1 MSTIKLKRG
10 SGTPPNSSLAQY
22 EVAMDVT
29 AKQLYT
35 STDGTDVVTLS
46 NEYTDVDAVSA
57 IEQANLTL
65 AGNNVAEGGFQV
77 YASSGGGAG
86 EEETLLA
93 SRVKSGGLNNRV
105 SDMRTISRIKRD
117 LDTVIIDA
125 GNDTRGPSLDYFLTS
140 DSGAVEQRLGGLAF
154 QSGSDDDSVP
164 NYMVGWG
171 YDNTTGDTL
180 QIYKGNHNEFSIFG
194 KTLAQTSALITNT
207 YVDENDDDQGDVN
220 VVPLTVKSGPNTGGA
235 TVSEFW
241 NISDQPNAKVKLR
254 IGLEDSG
261 TGDLTSHGEIRTVYD
276 NDRKNLVL
284 GLLNDNGGGF
294 DYVLSV
300 SKDTV
305 NQNEKKVNMEGQFK
319 VDTNMEDYNAA
330 VFLEMDMENAEDPDG
345 LPQDYIDGINT
356 NSDFKGRAGG
366 IPDGAEIFQRFTFAE
381 GGNDPIPAGF
391 FGCRYDADN
400 NGELSTMKM
409 SATKHDDSDESTL
422 GVNTKNAFTD
432 VPFKYA
438 AYTDTTRN
446 ALTVD
451 AGTMIYNSTTGKM
464 NYYNGSAWRAI
475 DDSAV

>member
-10 SGTPPNSSLAQY
+10 TGTPPNSSLAQY
-22 EVAMDVT
+22 EVAMDVA

-57 IEQANLTL
+57 IESANLTL

-117 LDTVIIDA
+117 LDSVIIDA

-154 QSGSDDDSVP
+154 QSGSDDDTTP
-164 NYMVGWG
+164 NYMVGWS
-171 YDNTTGDTL
+171 YDNTTSDTL

-207 YVDENDDDQGDVN
+207 YVDENGDDQGDNTVT
-220 VVPLTVKSGPNTGGA
+220 PLTVKSGPNTGGA
-235 TVSEFW
+235 VVGEFWNVSEF
-241 NISDQPNAKVKLR
+241 SDSKVKLR
-254 IGLEDSG
+254 IGLEDSA
-261 TGDLTSHGEIRTVYD
+261 TGDLTSHGEIRTTYAS
-276 NDRKNLVL
+276 DRKNLVL

-294 DYVLSV
+294 DYVLAV

-305 NQNEKKVNMEGQFK
+305 NDNEKKVNISGELK
-319 VDTNMEDYNAA
+319 VDTNGEDYNQCIFT
-330 VFLEMDMENAEDPDG
+330 VGDMTNRTQIFMNG
-345 LPQDYIDGINT
+345 L
-356 NSDFKGRAGG
+356 NSSLNWGAGT
-366 IPDGAEIFQRFTFAE
+366 IPNNAEIFQQFTVSDDTQGDLA
-381 GGNDPIPAGF
+381 IGF
-391 FGCRYDADN
+391 FGAQYASADN
-400 NGELSTMKM
+400 GFLSTMKL
-409 SATKHDDSDESTL
+409 SAQEHNFGSESTI
-422 GVNTKNAFTD
+422 GVNGKNAYTD

>member
-10 SGTPPNSSLAQY
+10 SGTPPNSSLEQY

-77 YASSGGGAG
+77 YASSGGPTG
-86 EEETLLA
+86 EAETLLA
-93 SRVKSGGLNNRV
+93 SRVKSGTLNNLV

-117 LDTVIIDA
+117 LDSVIIDA

-207 YVDENDDDQGDVN
+207 YIDENNDEQGDN
-220 VVPLTVKSGPNTGGA
+220 SEVPLVVKAGPNTGGA
-235 TVSEFW
+235 TVGEFW
-241 NISDQPNAKVKLR
+241 NSTSQESGKVKLR
-254 IGLEDSG
+254 MGREDDSN
-261 TGDLTSHGEIRTVYD
+261 GDQTYHAEIMSRYKD
-276 NDRKNLVL
+276 DRKNLVL
-284 GLLNDNGGGF
+284 GLIDDDGQNFDFVLSISK
-294 DYVLSV
+294 DYV
-300 SKDTV
+300 
-305 NQNEKKVNMEGQFK
+305 NNNERKVNISGQLK
-319 VDTNMEDYNAA
+319 VDTDMADYNAA
-330 VFLEMDMENAEDPDG
+330 VFLEMDMENAEDAAGD
-345 LPQDYIDGINT
+345 PQDYIDGINS